1 MNLHKKLYEHM
12 RMIKLKIA
20 YERLSNYV
28 ILAIWINSYELEL
41 YMFSNEKK
49 RKPLYFLMK

>member
-1 MNLHKKLYEHM
+1 MNLHKKLYEHT